1 MDTTAVVQ
9 PTPDSLTPPSRRKSQ
24 PHTGQANSHATS
36 QSLYQCAYCLR
47 RYSRPE
53 HLQRHIATHTLG
65 KRFVCDICEK
75 AFGRGDLL
83 KRHRQ
88 NHQDDPTGAKKRRVT
103 STAGRVTAA
112 CQACARA
119 RVKCDEIKPCA
130 RCKNRNQKCEYS
142 TSEAS
147 SAAAMHL
154 LHLSAARSSS
164 GSPDGHDHKSSTKSV
179 SNSPSPLQT
188 HQVIDAASFGQQT
201 PISVTNAFLQPQFTL
216 PVQPPLDPRL
226 AGMDSANGSG
236 VIGHPAAGF
245 ESMSRTPDG
254 DVAMD
259 ATCDR
264 QYQGATFTTTPY
276 RPLTSGS
283 PPDAAPF
290 AYFMR
295 DVLYDELD
303 PSRMVGAQGLSVLDF
318 NANSSM
324 ELNDVDLGLLDQWS
338 GHAIPRP
345 DATQQPP
352 TGTATKAA
360 ADLSKMRKRLV
371 KSWSNSPWRWN
382 PTTQDSGYCEQENLT
397 VPQADSLL
405 NQVERIISDK
415 LDPSIRDRIL
425 ASVLSEC
432 RGNDTLRRVAS
443 SFPSTEIL
451 ESLSNIFVAS
461 HMSSVSSW
469 LHLPTLKL
477 NNSHPELIAC
487 FASSGAAICPNMTL
501 RRFGQALQEVVR
513 LTLPARFEE
522 SHVRINDIGLVQ
534 SLVLMQDLGLWSGN
548 RRKMEIAECHLN
560 IPITMMRYRNKFKR
574 SYYSRIVVTPEDQ
587 GEVLEQKWKHWREQE
602 SWKRLVFHCHLR
614 DAQKSLTTLT
624 PPQVSYAE
632 LTLPLPEPKQLW
644 FASTAKEWQTQ
655 YLARG
660 EPGNNVLPSLVTLFQ
675 DMGALGRDRH
685 RVDIQYA
692 TAIYLHGVWSL
703 IWELRQLAAVQRH
716 SIFSRVSASTAPG
729 SQIGA
734 QDPASLLLKS
744 RHHEICK
751 MLEDFSSATSDWNEL
766 SAQEILTLN
775 LLQLHLHVSMDELQ
789 ILSGRE
795 NEEQAR
801 RVFIHLQTWAESEE
815 ARRAIWHA
823 GQVLRMA
830 KLFPTG
836 HLKDF
841 YAIGVHHAALTIW
854 TYGVIKNAAG
864 PGNLSGLS
872 LGDLVYLDGPQASQ
886 VTQFINFGQ
895 GCPAIRGPT
904 RSVVGNS
911 GNLRQ
916 DDERQQQQQKYGGSG
931 VVVAPVSDSQAC
943 MTIALDIFHSDK
955 SGSAHEDEEQ
965 MVSIN
970 ENLCHLLAQLR
981 SAARAVADV

>member
-1 MDTTAVVQ
+1 
-9 PTPDSLTPPSRRKSQ
+9 
-24 PHTGQANSHATS
+24 
-36 QSLYQCAYCLR
+36 
-47 RYSRPE
+47 
-53 HLQRHIATHTLG
+53 
-65 KRFVCDICEK
+65 
-75 AFGRGDLL
+75 
-83 KRHRQ
+83 
-88 NHQDDPTGAKKRRVT
+88 
-103 STAGRVTAA
+103 
-112 CQACARA
+112 
-119 RVKCDEIKPCA
+119 
-130 RCKNRNQKCEYS
+130 
-142 TSEAS
+142 
-147 SAAAMHL
+147 MHL
-154 LHLSAARSSS
+154 LHLSAARSGS
-164 GSPDGHDHKSSTKSV
+164 GSPDGHDQKSSTKSV

-188 HQVIDAASFGQQT
+188 HQVIDPASFGQQT
-201 PISVTNAFLQPQFTL
+201 PMSVANAFLQPQFAL

-226 AGMDSANGSG
+226 AGIDSASGSG
-236 VIGHPAAGF
+236 VMGHPTNGF
-245 ESMSRTPDG
+245 DG
-254 DVAMD
+254 ISGAPERDVIMD
-259 ATCDR
+259 ATCDPP
-264 QYQGATFTTTPY
+264 QYQQRTAFAAPPY
-276 RPLTSGS
+276 RPLGGAS
-283 PPDAAPF
+283 PPDSAPF

-295 DVLYDELD
+295 DILYDELD
-303 PSRMVGAQGLSVLDF
+303 PSRMVGSQGLSVLDF
-318 NANSSM
+318 NANSSL
-324 ELNDVDLGLLDQWS
+324 ELNDVDFGLLDQWS
-338 GHAIPRP
+338 GHVMPWT
-345 DATQQPP
+345 DATPQPP
-352 TGTATKAA
+352 AGKAA
-360 ADLSKMRKRLV
+360 KAPIDLSKMRQRLV

-382 PTTQDSGYCEQENLT
+382 PTTRDSGYCEQENLT
-397 VPQADSLL
+397 VPQTDTLL
-405 NQVERIISDK
+405 TQVDRIISDK

-469 LHLPTLKL
+469 LHLPTFQL
-477 NNSHPELIAC
+477 NSSHPELIAC
-487 FASSGAAICPNMTL
+487 FASAGAAIYPNMTL

-513 LTLPARFEE
+513 LTLPGRFEE
-522 SHVRINDIGLVQ
+522 SHLRINDIGLVQ
-534 SLVLMQDLGLWSGN
+534 TLVLMQDLGLWSGN

-574 SYYSRIVVTPEDQ
+574 SYYSRIVVTAEDQ

-602 SWKRLVFHCHLR
+602 SWKRLIFHCHLR
-614 DAQKSLTTLT
+614 DAQKSLITLT

-632 LTLPLPEPKQLW
+632 LTLPLPEAKQLW
-644 FASTAKEWQTQ
+644 FATTAKEWQTQ

-660 EPGNNVLPSLVTLFQ
+660 EPSSNVLPSLVTLFQ
-675 DMGALGRDRH
+675 DISALGRDRH
-685 RVDIQYA
+685 RLDIQYA
-692 TAIYLHGVWSL
+692 IAIYLHGVWSL

-716 SIFSRVSASTAPG
+716 SIFSRNSASTTPG
-729 SQIGA
+729 SQMGT

-766 SAQEILTLN
+766 SAQETLTLN
-775 LLQLHLHVSMDELQ
+775 LLQLHLLVSMDELQ

-815 ARRAIWHA
+815 ARRALWHA

-830 KLFPTG
+830 KLFPSG

-872 LGDLVYLDGPQASQ
+872 LGDLVYLDGPQTSQ

-904 RSVVGNS
+904 QSVVSNS

-916 DDERQQQQQKYGGSG
+916 DDERQQQQQKYSGSG
-931 VVVAPVSDSQAC
+931 VVVAPVSDSYAC
-943 MTIALDIFHSDK
+943 MNIALEIFYFDR

-965 MVSIN
+965 MLAIN
-970 ENLCHLLAQLR
+970 ENLCQLLAQLR
-981 SAARAVADV
+981 SAARAVAGV